1 MGQKPTKKSSRVLTR
16 STIADQVYEDTKER
30 ILDQTLKPGERLT
43 IEVLSRSLGV
53 SSSPIREAL
62 TRLESEKL
70 VVSEFYTGYSVAP
83 APDPKY
89 LRDLLDFRIMLEGE
103 CARIGAPRKNAET
116 LVAMTTAFEKMATTK
131 RLGTR
136 YREYDDFIAEDQKFH
151 RAIVAS
157 SDNLAMI
164 AIYADLNAILHQS
177 RLYISRSTDGA
188 PAEEVLAEHHEILA
202 AFVAG
207 DGEAAAT
214 AIRKH
219 FDGGK
224 RRLHKVTSQTPESGT
239 A

>member
-1 MGQKPTKKSSRVLTR
+1 MGRKPTLKSARVLTR
-16 STIADQVYEDTKER
+16 STIADQVYEDIKER

-43 IEVLSRSLGV
+43 IEILSRGLGV

-62 TRLESEKL
+62 ARLESEKL

-89 LRDLLDFRIMLEGE
+89 LRDLLDFRIMMEGE
-103 CARIGAPRKNAET
+103 CARIGAPRKNPET
-116 LVAMTTAFEKMATTK
+116 LTAMTAAFEKMAKTK

-164 AIYADLNAILHQS
+164 AVYADLNAILHQS
-177 RLYISRSTDGA
+177 RLYISRSTDGS

-207 DGEAAAT
+207 DGEAAAA
-214 AIRKH
+214 AIRRH

-224 RRLHKVTSQTPESGT
+224 RRLHKASTATPDAG
-239 A
+239 AA